1 MTGMRDAIIYAG
13 SAWESCNVCERFAM
27 ALVQL
32 GSRILYCDNPAS
44 NIKGQIVAMKE
55 ILPGIHR
62 MRPAIWGQRL
72 NKIPP
77 LAFLQS
83 RMVTKQILD
92 AAAQLKLRK
101 PFFIYS
107 YMGKQL
113 AVARQMKRRGYSLIH
128 ICMDY
133 PEPELSEHARL
144 ADYTFVI
151 PRAGLAPLRKM
162 IGDRAILLPQLGPPA
177 QKESAISEALLAT
190 LDSIRHPRLTYLGV
204 PQSRLDLAILHK
216 VLKVR
221 PDWHFIH
228 FGPPDTLQFKNAHAL
243 RWGTQADLAQV
254 VAATDVGFMPY
265 NCADAREYNCVPLK
279 MLDHF
284 AAGMPI
290 AATPIVTFQEFG
302 DVIYLGKN
310 ADELVSAIESALN
323 EPLDSPKRARRK
335 EIAREHSLANIAAFL
350 VKVLPLHD

>member
-1 MTGMRDAIIYAG
+1 MRDAIVYAG

-32 GSRILYCDNPAS
+32 GCRILYCDNPAS
-44 NIKGQIVAMKE
+44 NIKKQIGGVKE
-55 ILPGIHR
+55 IAKGIHR
-62 MRPAIWGQRL
+62 IRPSIFGQRL

-77 LAFLQS
+77 LAFMQS
-83 RMVTKQILD
+83 RIVTKQIVE
-92 AAAQLKLRK
+92 AANQLKLRN

-113 AVARQMKRRGYSLIH
+113 AICQQMKRRGYSLIH

-133 PEPELSEHARL
+133 PEPELSEHATL

-151 PRAGLAPLRKM
+151 PGAGLEPLRKI
-162 IGDRAILLPQLGPPA
+162 IGDRTILLPQLGPPA
-177 QKESAISEALLAT
+177 QNESTAYSQTLLAT
-190 LDSIRHPRLTYLGV
+190 LDSIPRPRLAYLGV
-204 PQSRLDLAILHK
+204 PQSRLDIPILHK
-216 VLKVR
+216 VLEAR

-228 FGPPDTLQFKNAHAL
+228 FGPPDSLQFKNAHSL
-243 RWGTQADLAQV
+243 PWGSQSDLARV

-265 NCADAREYNCVPLK
+265 DCTDAREYNCVPLK

-284 AAGMPI
+284 NIGTPI
-290 AATPIVTFQEFG
+290 AATPIITFQNLS
-302 DVIYLGKN
+302 DVVYLGKN
-310 ADELVSAIESALN
+310 AEELVSAIESALN

-335 EIAREHSLANIAAFL
+335 EIAREHSLENIAAFL
-350 VKVLPLHD
+350 EKALPLHD